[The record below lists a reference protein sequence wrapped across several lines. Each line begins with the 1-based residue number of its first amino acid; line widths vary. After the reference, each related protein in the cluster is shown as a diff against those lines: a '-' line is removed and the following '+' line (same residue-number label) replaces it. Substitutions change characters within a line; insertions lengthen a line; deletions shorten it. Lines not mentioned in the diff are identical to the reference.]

1 MKCNIKWEVKVLAH
15 DPCGE
20 EATEA
25 LEGVVK
31 LQSEWCLTQ
40 PVGQRPVVSSIGQ
53 SNI

>member
-1 MKCNIKWEVKVLAH
+1 MLAH

-31 LQSEWCLTQ
+31 LQSEWSLTQ